1 MRKSNIIQQLREV
14 AYCLIVDSNILHIPE
29 HPDGDSGNIRTRNR
43 MHPDTLPASLIVK

>member
-1 MRKSNIIQQLREV
+1 MAISTIARFDGYSYICQV
-14 AYCLIVDSNILHIPE
+14 HIPE